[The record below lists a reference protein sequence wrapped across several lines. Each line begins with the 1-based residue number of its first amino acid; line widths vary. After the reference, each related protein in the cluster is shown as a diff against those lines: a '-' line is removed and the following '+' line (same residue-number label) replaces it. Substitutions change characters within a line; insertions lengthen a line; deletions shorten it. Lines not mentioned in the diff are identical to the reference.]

1 MSQEVSETY
10 PSGTAYMVPAEVWLK
25 EYDAALGKWRRSL
38 FLDRILMEERF
49 QETDKWTGQ
58 KEGTGSDYVVD
69 GDYAG
74 AEVYYKDKCL
84 QMKTRST
91 TPAIG
96 DYVRTN
102 RSFVIA
108 AGKKIMVFFK
118 FRFESRTNTA
128 YVEFQVSYF
137 DATKKHQGKIR
148 YDIQN
153 NKWQYLNSSNAWAD
167 FPTSATQ
174 KLKEGKWH
182 LLYFSVDL
190 TTGKYGP
197 MWCAGYSQDLSP
209 CSYYKPDDTGDEYAE
224 IAVRLETATAN
235 QITGYFADLL
245 VAELPV

>member
-1 MSQEVSETY
+1 MSQEASETY

-38 FLDRILMEERF
+38 FLDRILLEERF
-49 QETDKWTGQ
+49 QETDKWTG
-58 KEGTGSDYVVD
+58 EGTGTDFLVD

-74 AEVYYKDKCL
+74 AEAYYKDKCL
-84 QMKTRST
+84 KMQTKAT
-91 TPAIG
+91 TPAVG
-96 DYVRTN
+96 DYVRGY
-102 RSFVIA
+102 RSFVMA

-118 FRFESRTNTA
+118 FRFASRTNTA
-128 YVEFQVSYF
+128 YIEFQAYYCDS
-137 DATKKHQGKIR
+137 TKRHEARIR
-148 YDIQN
+148 YDVQN

-190 TTGKYGP
+190 TTGKYGM
-197 MWCAGYSQDLSP
+197 MWCAGYTRDLSA

-224 IAVRLETATAN
+224 IAARLETATAN